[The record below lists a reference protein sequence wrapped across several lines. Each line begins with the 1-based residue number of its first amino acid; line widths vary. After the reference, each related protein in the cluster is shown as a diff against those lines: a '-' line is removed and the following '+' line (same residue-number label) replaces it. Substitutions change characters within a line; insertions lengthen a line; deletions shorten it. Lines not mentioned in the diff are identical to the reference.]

1 MTEATHAGLRL
12 MIHATRR
19 FREALPFFDDAT
31 LRVAGEVVARWTTK
45 HDVTLLGSGGQPMAP
60 RRLHLFENPWSYDSY
75 RSFPPIDRTY
85 HPSLVRACTWDYD
98 PVVFR
103 ACDWE
108 PVPPY
113 RELHRITA
121 QHQAPTIITGFY
133 GLTQQHAQIQLQ
145 RQVTCPD
152 CLVLFDAL
160 MSSKS

>member
-19 FREALPFFDDAT
+19 FREALPFFDNNNF
-31 LRVAGEVVARWTTK
+31 RVAGEVISRWVTK
-45 HDVTLLGSGGQPMAP
+45 EEVTLLDFDGRPMAP
-60 RRLHLFENPWSYDSY
+60 RHLELFESPWIYDTL
-75 RSFPPIDRTY
+75 PPDRRTY
-85 HPSLVRACTWDYD
+85 HPSLVRACSWLYT

-103 ACDWE
+103 ACDWKD
-108 PVPPY
+108 VPPF
-113 RELHRITA
+113 RHGERHA
-121 QHQAPTIITGFY
+121 QAPSVITGFY

-160 MSSKS
+160 MASKS